1 MTAFETTG
9 VLEGVRQ
16 LRLDES
22 VPPGLPDHVRVI
34 VLAPEPDETAEQE
47 WLRAAAT
54 SPALDLLKDQTEDIY
69 TATDGKPFHDER

>member
-9 VLEGVRQ
+9 VLDGARR

-22 VPPGLPDHVRVI
+22 LPPGLPKHVRVI
-34 VLAPEPDETAEQE
+34 VLALEPDEAAEQE

-54 SPALDLLKDQTEDIY
+54 SPALDFLKDAAEDIY
-69 TATDGKPFHDER
+69 TVTDGKPFHDLD